1 MEFVEREPF
10 AVVVDYAHTP
20 DALRKVYKTL
30 RSQQRTVNSQQL
42 ICVLGAAGG
51 GRDRWKRPEFGKIAG
66 EFCDEV
72 ILTNEDPYD
81 ENPSQILSEIE
92 SGITKS
98 QGKMAK
104 KIIDRREA
112 ICEVLNS
119 AKSGDIIIITGKGAE
134 PWIVGPAGTKIPWDD
149 REVVREE
156 LAKLNN

>member
-1 MEFVEREPF
+1 
-10 AVVVDYAHTP
+10 AHTP
-20 DALRKVYKTL
+20 DALRKVYETL
-30 RSQQRTVNSQQL
+30 RSQRGTVNSQQL